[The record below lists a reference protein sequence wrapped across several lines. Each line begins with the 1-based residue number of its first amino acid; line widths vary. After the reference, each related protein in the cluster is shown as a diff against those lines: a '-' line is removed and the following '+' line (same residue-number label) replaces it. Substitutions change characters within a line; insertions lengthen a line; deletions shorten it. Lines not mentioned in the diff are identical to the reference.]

1 MSECR
6 FCHSEN
12 AQSPFYDMLSGKMIR
27 IVVQVSLEPITED
40 LHGDYVNDKGFKR
53 RFQQWLNALW
63 HEKDALL
70 TNLKK

>member
-1 MSECR
+1 
-6 FCHSEN
+6 
-12 AQSPFYDMLSGKMIR
+12 MIR